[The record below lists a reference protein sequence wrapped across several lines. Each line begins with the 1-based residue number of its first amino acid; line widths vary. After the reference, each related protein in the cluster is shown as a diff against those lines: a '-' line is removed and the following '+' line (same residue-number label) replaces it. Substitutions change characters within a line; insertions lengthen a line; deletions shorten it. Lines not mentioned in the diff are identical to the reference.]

1 MKGRSEAEGQEKGKG
16 RKREGEEK
24 GKGYRKN
31 KKQENASVLI

>member
-1 MKGRSEAEGQEKGKG
+1 MKSRSEAEGQEKGKG